1 MAEEQAETEMVQLI
15 PCPHCGRKFK
25 EEALAKHVGICQKVF
40 QQKRK
45 VYNTTEHR
53 LPDAADAPELAEVRR
68 KAAMMA
74 RKGEVGIGQTKDDQ
88 PKKTAWKMKHE
99 AFQAAMKD
107 AKIVQKFQ
115 KEGRP
120 LSELPPPQATAIE
133 NDDRV
138 ACPHCGRRFGQ
149 QQAERHIPHCAKT
162 KAKAKPPPG
171 RGAAGSAAPKG
182 APRKGRNA

>member
-1 MAEEQAETEMVQLI
+1 MG
-15 PCPHCGRKFK
+15 HCGRKFK

-88 PKKTAWKMKHE
+88 PKKTAWNQKHH
-99 AFQAAMKD
+99 AFQAEMKD
-107 AKIVQKFQ
+107 AKMVQK
-115 KEGRP
+115 
-120 LSELPPPQATAIE
+120 
-133 NDDRV
+133 
-138 ACPHCGRRFGQ
+138 
-149 QQAERHIPHCAKT
+149 IPE
-162 KAKAKPPPG
+162 
-171 RGAAGSAAPKG
+171 
-182 APRKGRNA
+182 